1 MKLFKSSWN
10 GTQRSAIVIATLTSF
25 IGPFLI
31 SGVNIA
37 LPSIENEFN
46 LSAVT
51 LSWIVTSYLLASAVF
66 LLVIGRY
73 ADIRGQKSVFKAGII
88 LFTIATALCGFAQSG
103 GILIGM
109 RILQG
114 IGASMTMTT
123 SAPILVSVFAP
134 SERGKVLGLNVAAVY
149 LGLSMG
155 PFIGGILT
163 QHFGWRSVFLAC
175 IPIGLIA
182 IILIFFKLKK
192 DTAKAPGKIDFL
204 GSAYYSLALIAL
216 VYGSSNLTKVI
227 GWPMVFAGI
236 LFFVLFV
243 LRSMK
248 TEDPIF
254 NVTLFTENR
263 LFAFS
268 NLAALINYSAT
279 YSLVFLMSLY
289 LQKIKGFSP
298 QGAGTIIIA
307 QPVMMTLLSPI
318 AGKLSDKI
326 EPRLLATSGMLIS
339 AIGLLLFM
347 FLDEQTSLY
356 FIVPVLIL
364 MGIGFGLFSSPN
376 MNTIMSSVD
385 KKQLGIA
392 SGTSATMRVIGQMAS
407 MTIATLIFSL
417 FFNGQ
422 QVSEVRNTTFISSI
436 QTAFIISGLI
446 CLAGIYFSN
455 SRGNLRI
462 NVERGTKGAEKN
474 DRSDK

>member
-1 MKLFKSSWN
+1 MKLLKSSWN
-10 GTQRSAIVIATLTSF
+10 SSQRSAIVIATLTSF
-25 IGPFLI
+25 IGPFLV

-37 LPSIENEFN
+37 LPSIEKEFA

-73 ADIRGQKSVFKAGII
+73 ADIKGQKPVFKIGIV
-88 LFTIATALCGFAQSG
+88 LFTIATILCGFASSG
-103 GILIGM
+103 AMLIVM
-109 RILQG
+109 RIFQG

-123 SAPILVSVFAP
+123 SAPILVSVFPPA
-134 SERGKVLGLNVAAVY
+134 ERGKVLGLNVASVY
-149 LGLSMG
+149 LGLSIG

-182 IILIFFKLKK
+182 ILLIFFKLKQ
-192 DTAKAPGKIDFL
+192 DTAKAPGKVDFL
-204 GSAYYSLALIAL
+204 GSSYYSLALIAL
-216 VYGSSNLTKVI
+216 VYGSSNLTRII
-227 GWPMVFAGI
+227 GWTLVLCGI
-236 LFFVLFV
+236 VFFVLFIV
-243 LRSMK
+243 RSLK
-248 TEDPIF
+248 SEDPVF
-254 NVTLFTENR
+254 NISLFTKNR

-298 QGAGTIIIA
+298 QTAGTILIA
-307 QPVMMTLLSPI
+307 QPLMMTILSPI

-326 EPRLLATSGMLIS
+326 EPRILATSGMLIS

-347 FLDEQTSLY
+347 FLSEQTSLY
-356 FIVPVLIL
+356 FIIPVLVL
-364 MGIGFGLFSSPN
+364 MGLGFGLFSSPN
-376 MNTIMSSVD
+376 MNTIMSSVS

-392 SGTSATMRVIGQMAS
+392 SGTSATMRVIGQMTS
-407 MTIATLIFSL
+407 MTIATLIFSVL
-417 FFNGQ
+417 FNGNQ
-422 QVSEVRNTTFISSI
+422 ISDVRNTTFISGVHL
-436 QTAFIISGLI
+436 AFVISGII

-455 SRGNLRI
+455 SRGNLRVNTEEQTLHI
-462 NVERGTKGAEKN
+462 
-474 DRSDK
+474 D

>member
-1 MKLFKSSWN
+1 MKLFRSSWN
-10 GTQRSAIVIATLTSF
+10 GTQRSAIIIATLTSF

-37 LPSIENEFN
+37 LPAIEKEFGLN
-46 LSAVT
+46 AVA

-73 ADIRGQKSVFKAGII
+73 ADIRGQKPVFKTGII
-88 LFTIATALCGFAQSG
+88 LFTIATTLCGFAQSG
-103 GILIGM
+103 SMLISM

-182 IILIFFKLKK
+182 IILIFFKLKQ
-192 DTAKAPGKIDFL
+192 DTAKAPGKIDFI
-204 GSAYYSLALIAL
+204 GSAFYSIALIAL
-216 VYGSSNLTKVI
+216 VYGSSNLTRMI
-227 GWPMVFAGI
+227 GWPLLVAGSVFFI
-236 LFFVLFV
+236 LFV
-243 LRSMK
+243 LRSLK

-254 NVTLFTENR
+254 NISLFTKNR

-289 LQKIKGFSP
+289 LQKIKGLSP
-298 QGAGTIIIA
+298 QAAGTILIA
-307 QPVMMTLLSPI
+307 QPLMMTLLSPI

-339 AIGLLLFM
+339 AIGLLLFI
-347 FLDEQTSLY
+347 FLNEQTSLY
-356 FIVPVLIL
+356 FIVTVLIL
-364 MGIGFGLFSSPN
+364 LGLGFGLFSSPN

-385 KKQLGIA
+385 KKHLGIA
-392 SGTSATMRVIGQMAS
+392 SGAAATMRVIGQMAS
-407 MTIATLIFSL
+407 MTIATLIFSFL
-417 FFNGQ
+417 FNGLQ
-422 QVSEVRNTTFISSI
+422 ISDVRNKTFISGVHL
-436 QTAFIISGLI
+436 AFVISGLI

-455 SRGNLRI
+455 SRGNLRLE
-462 NVERGTKGAEKN
+462 NEELRNERIKE
-474 DRSDK
+474 